1 MKDFIRSNQYFSLC
15 GLNCRLCPMNLAG
28 HCSGCGVD
36 NQSCKIAKC
45 SIEHGNI
52 EYCFQCNSFPCPKY
66 EHISDFDSF
75 ITHKNQMSDI
85 EKFKRIGLSAYN
97 AEQIEKRR
105 ILEFFLSNFND
116 GRKKTRFSV
125 AVNLLDI
132 DALQSVIRELESDR
146 DFNDMGLKEKSA
158 LVAKYLQDIAE
169 KKNITLKLRKK

>member
-1 MKDFIRSNQYFSLC
+1 
-15 GLNCRLCPMNLAG
+15 
-28 HCSGCGVD
+28 
-36 NQSCKIAKC
+36 
-45 SIEHGNI
+45 
-52 EYCFQCNSFPCPKY
+52 
-66 EHISDFDSF
+66 
-75 ITHKNQMSDI
+75 MSDI